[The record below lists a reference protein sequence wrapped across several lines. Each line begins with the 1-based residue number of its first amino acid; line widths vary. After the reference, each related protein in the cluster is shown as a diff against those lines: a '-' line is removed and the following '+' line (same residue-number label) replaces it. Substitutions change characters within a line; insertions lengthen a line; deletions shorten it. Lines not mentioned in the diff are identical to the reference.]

1 VWSLIPSMTSLF
13 QALMPAFTSPSFS
26 THAQIFLGWVMCLG
40 RHTEFQTFEAFQGS
54 RADRHQRHPF
64 DRFYNF
70 FSRSAWTV
78 KTLAYRVALKAV
90 LELNPQ
96 GELLLAVDG
105 TLLHKSGKHVF
116 GVGWFRDPV
125 RSTKKRV
132 ATALG
137 NKWVVMG
144 LVVQIPGVE
153 RSFCLPI
160 HAMLDEGK
168 TKGGE
173 PLLARRMLKDIQSWF
188 PDREI
193 TLVADGGFSAK
204 TLLKNLNTKV
214 RYVGLMRSDAALHN
228 PIVPPREKGQLGPD
242 RKIGERLPCPREAIK
257 KANRAKS
264 PKNPWHWNRIEVFA
278 YGQPRRFD
286 VCCYQATWP
295 RVFGQRAIQVIL
307 CRPLDKGYDNVSLY
321 TTDLDA
327 EASWVVE
334 TYALRNTIESLFKSS
349 KQVMEIEK
357 PQHWCKSSIQK
368 LAPWVWLSQTIVM
381 LWYLSE
387 GRLLPEAETARSEL
401 GPWESEWSFRH
412 MFRFLR
418 RLTIRQTINHTSLKT
433 RDMAILIESLEN
445 YLYLAA

>member
-1 VWSLIPSMTSLF
+1 MWSLIPSMTSLF
-13 QALMPAFTSPSFS
+13 QALMPAFTSPSFV

-40 RHTEFQTFEAFQGS
+40 RHTEFQTFEAIDGN
-54 RADRHQRHPF
+54 RVDRHQRHPF

-78 KTLAYRVALKAV
+78 KTLAYRVAVKAV
-90 LELNPQ
+90 LELNPP

-116 GVGWFRDPV
+116 GIGWFHDPV

-153 RSFCLPI
+153 RRFCLPI

-168 TKGGE
+168 NKGGE
-173 PLLARRMLKDIQSWF
+173 PRLARQMLKDIQGWF
-188 PDREI
+188 PDRQI
-193 TLVADGGFSAK
+193 TLVGDGGFSAS
-204 TLLKNLNTKV
+204 TLLKTLNKQV
-214 RYVGLMRSDAALHN
+214 RYVGLMRSDAAIYA
-228 PIVPPREKGQLGPD
+228 PEIPARQPGQPGPN
-242 RKIGERLPCPREAIK
+242 RKYGERLPSPREAIK

-264 PKNPWHWNRIEVFA
+264 PKNPWYWNRIEVFA
-278 YGQPRRFD
+278 YGEMRQFD
-286 VCCYQATWP
+286 VCCFQATWP
-295 RVFGQRAIQVIL
+295 KVFGQRVIQVVL
-307 CRPLDKGYDNVSLY
+307 CRPLDKGYDNLCLY

-327 EASWVVE
+327 DASWVVQ
-334 TYALRNTIESLFKSS
+334 TYALRNTIETLFKSS

-357 PQHWCKSSIQK
+357 PQHWCQQSIQK
-368 LAPWVWLSQTIVM
+368 LAPWVWLCQTLVM

-387 GRLLPEAETARSEL
+387 GRHLPEAETARHEL

-418 RLTIRQTINHTSLKT
+418 RLTIRQTINRMSPKK
-433 RDMAILIESLEN
+433 RDMAVLIESLEN

>member
-1 VWSLIPSMTSLF
+1 MWSLIPSLTTLF
-13 QALMPAFTSPSFS
+13 QALMPVFTSPSFS

-40 RHTEFQTFEAFQGS
+40 RHTEFQTFEAFLG
-54 RADRHQRHPF
+54 RRTDRHQRHPF

-78 KTLAYRVALKAV
+78 KSLAYRVAV
-90 LELNPQ
+90 QVVVQLNPV
-96 GELLLAVDG
+96 GELLLVVDG

-116 GVGWFRDPV
+116 GIGWFHDPV

-137 NKWVVMG
+137 NKWVVIG
-144 LVVQIPGVE
+144 VVVQIPGVK

-168 TKGGE
+168 KKVGE
-173 PLLARRMLKDIQSWF
+173 PILARRMLKDIQKWF
-188 PDREI
+188 PDRQM
-193 TLVADGGFSAK
+193 TLVGDGGFSAK
-204 TLLKNLNTKV
+204 TLLGNLNKRV
-214 RYVGLMRSDAALHN
+214 RYVGLMRSDAAIHN
-228 PIVPPREKGQLGPD
+228 PIIPPRKEGQRGPN
-242 RKIGERLPCPREAIK
+242 RKRGERLPSPREAFK
-257 KANRAKS
+257 KVDRSRS
-264 PKNPWHWNRIEVFA
+264 PKNPWRWKTIEVYA
-278 YGQPRRFD
+278 YGETRRFN
-286 VCCYQATWP
+286 VCCFQATWP
-295 RVFGQRAIQVIL
+295 KVFGSRVIQVVL
-307 CRPLDKGYDNVSLY
+307 CRPLDKGYDDVCLY

-327 EASWVVE
+327 DASWVVQ
-334 TYALRNTIESLFKSS
+334 TYALRNTIETLFKSS

-357 PQHWCKSSIQK
+357 PQHWCKASIQK
-368 LAPWVWLSQTIVM
+368 LAPWVWLSQTLVM

-387 GRLLPEAETARSEL
+387 GRQLPEAEAARQEL

-418 RLTIRQTINHTSLKT
+418 RLMIRQTINSMSHKQ
-433 RDMAILIESLEN
+433 RDMSQLVEALEN

>member
-1 VWSLIPSMTSLF
+1 MWSLIPSMTSLF
-13 QALMPAFTSPSFS
+13 QALMPAFTSPTFS

-40 RHTEFQTFEAFQGS
+40 RHTEFQTFEAFRGS
-54 RADRHQRHPF
+54 RVDRQQRHPF

-78 KTLAYRVALKAV
+78 KSLAYRVAVKVV
-90 LELNPQ
+90 LELNPP

-116 GVGWFRDPV
+116 GIGWFHDPV

-153 RSFCLPI
+153 RRFCLPI
-160 HAMLDEGK
+160 HAMLDEGQK
-168 TKGGE
+168 KGGE
-173 PLLARRMLKDIQSWF
+173 PRLARRMLKDIQSWF
-188 PDREI
+188 PEREI
-193 TLVADGGFSAK
+193 TLVADGGFSANHLLK
-204 TLLKNLNTKV
+204 TLNKHV
-214 RYVGLMRSDAALHN
+214 RYVGLMRSDAALHH
-228 PIVPPREKGQLGPD
+228 PEIPPRKQGQRGPN
-242 RKIGERLPCPREAIK
+242 RKYGERLPSPKEAIK

-278 YGQPRRFD
+278 YGQSRRFD

-295 RVFGQRAIQVIL
+295 KVFGHRVIQVVL
-307 CRPLDKGYDNVSLY
+307 CRPLDKGYDNVCLY
-321 TTDLDA
+321 TTDLNA
-327 EASWVVE
+327 EASWVVK

-357 PQHWCKSSIQK
+357 PQHWCQQSIQK
-368 LAPWVWLSQTIVM
+368 LAPWVWLSQTLVM

-387 GRLLPEAETARSEL
+387 GRHLPEAETARRDL
-401 GPWESEWSFRH
+401 GAWESEWSFRH
-412 MFRFLR
+412 MFRLLR
-418 RLTIRQTINHTSLKT
+418 RLTIQQTINHTSPKT
-433 RDMAILIESLEN
+433 RDMTGLIESLEN